1 MAQDFNKHWPK
12 MCKVLAN
19 AVWADVPTWSIAS
32 LVGLVELND
41 QLQLGVS
48 GGQGLG
54 GAQL

>member
-1 MAQDFNKHWPK
+1 

-32 LVGLVELND
+32 LVGLDELND
-41 QLQLGVS
+41 QLQLGVP